1 MYVNMHESEFRELV
15 LFSNIFGA
23 MAAFVHLL
31 LLSRAKVIKA
41 LDQSQTPLVFAK
53 TGEREGNIPFR
64 WSIVKTKHLS
74 LGDICSCQH
83 AGIVGAYVK
92 IVGPALVIEKLY
104 GIRGG
109 FPELMLWF
117 GDGISV
123 IRLEKF

>member
-64 WSIVKTKHLS
+64 
-74 LGDICSCQH
+74 
-83 AGIVGAYVK
+83 
-92 IVGPALVIEKLY
+92 
-104 GIRGG
+104 
-109 FPELMLWF
+109 
-117 GDGISV
+117 
-123 IRLEKF
+123 